1 MKVVPEKSYQNFLM
15 KYMNQLR
22 CFKFHQHIIL
32 TVIEKFNF
40 KMFMHSIKLFE
51 INEIIKIFRS

>member
-1 MKVVPEKSYQNFLM
+1 
-15 KYMNQLR
+15 MNQLR

-40 KMFMHSIKLFE
+40 KMFMHSVKLFE
-51 INEIIKIFRS
+51 INEIIKIFRSEIYQCVMFNLK